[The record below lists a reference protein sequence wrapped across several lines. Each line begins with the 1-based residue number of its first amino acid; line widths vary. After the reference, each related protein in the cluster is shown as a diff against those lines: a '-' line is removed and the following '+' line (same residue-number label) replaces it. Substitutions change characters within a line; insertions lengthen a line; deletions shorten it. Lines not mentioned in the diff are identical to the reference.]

1 MLTSYDWISYL
12 KTSSCISSDY
22 GAAKLINI
30 DRTTLSS
37 IKHGRNFLG
46 QKTTFRLAKE
56 LGIAPEYIYL
66 CAQFE
71 RASCE
76 EERQMWLDVFE
87 KIGGFDLVEKIRK
100 ALDKQ
105 VLNEK

>member
-12 KTSSCISSDY
+12 KTNSCISSDY

-71 RASCE
+71 RSTCE

-87 KIGGFDLVEKIRK
+87 KIGGFELVEKVRK
-100 ALDKQ
+100 AIDKQ
-105 VLNEK
+105 TLTAK